1 MHSFGTFLINGYN
14 TIPYSD
20 KKMLMNVKLGL
31 TLVMRTLIVPI
42 LREASL
48 VIVEVLTLVMD
59 SLVYVSMLT
68 LCYCKMN

>member
-1 MHSFGTFLINGYN
+1 MHSFGTLLINGYN
-14 TIPYSD
+14 TIPYFD

-68 LCYCKMN
+68 LYYCKMN